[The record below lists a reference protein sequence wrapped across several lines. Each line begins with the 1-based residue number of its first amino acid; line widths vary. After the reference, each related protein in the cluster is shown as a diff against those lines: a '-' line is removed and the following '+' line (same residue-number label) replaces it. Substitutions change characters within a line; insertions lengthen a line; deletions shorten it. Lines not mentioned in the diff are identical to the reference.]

1 LAYFPL
7 GNNAEMR
14 YTIITAKE
22 KQFNLKENK
31 MIEETLTELIN
42 AIDNLADKSLEVQFN
57 EQTDTILDIIGS
69 SLYRIAD
76 TLEKIEAKMK

>member
-1 LAYFPL
+1 
-7 GNNAEMR
+7 MR

>member
-1 LAYFPL
+1 
-7 GNNAEMR
+7 
-14 YTIITAKE
+14 
-22 KQFNLKENK
+22 